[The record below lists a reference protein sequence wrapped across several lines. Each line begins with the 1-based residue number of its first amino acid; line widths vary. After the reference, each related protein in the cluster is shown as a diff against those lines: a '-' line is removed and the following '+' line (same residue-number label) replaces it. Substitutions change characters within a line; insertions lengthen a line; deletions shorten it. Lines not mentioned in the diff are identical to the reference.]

1 MFYDLPFDLCDQFII
16 RYVELTKEN
25 LTYFLTYS
33 DFVIQGLF
41 NQINARTNN
50 VRLNDANDSGQR
62 GDSQSMPGAS
72 FGPRSVVDLNESQL
86 FLNLDSDVEDNEEI
100 PDEIDN
106 EMLLDM
112 DLPIREPPGNQ
123 NRAAENRDNP
133 DGEVPAKRGVA
144 KEKPK
149 MNQNGRISQTDR

>member
-62 GDSQSMPGAS
+62 GDSQ
-72 FGPRSVVDLNESQL
+72 SQL

-149 MNQNGRISQTDR
+149 MNQN